1 MNPSASGWVKKFGHI
16 IEKQAQLVKDNTAL
30 FIELKYWGFLYGAS
44 IGIPDFIVP
53 EHQSS
58 LDEKNKINLLY
69 GLYVVYSNKHSKGNF
84 EHFTELLLV
93 FYEGINGLK
102 SSQFKSFL
110 GKQNSFELTEKIIDA
125 RVFMPASIFE
135 KTMGKIKTNPFVF
148 LDILSFNRFLKDVE
162 HPKSKLLL
170 LENIAFEITQ
180 LSLLTF
186 TASEKETEEAVLKRD
201 FQDNTIK
208 ELTHPL
214 ELIEKKYYAII
225 GCMNSLETLTNEP
238 QHDLLIKELSQ
249 KIDLELEIAKQEVS
263 DLRIFITLHKKTIP
277 AFRDAHLGEQ
287 IYDNLGMLVNKLIL
301 RNSKRLLK
309 ELKGSQ
315 ELLVLLSK
323 STHKELSEL
332 EKKKIQEQSLDIIK
346 AIPSLAIFL
355 LPGGAILLP
364 IFIKLIPKLLPAAFD
379 DNRI

>member
-16 IEKQAQLVKDNTAL
+16 IEKQAQLVKDKTAL

-44 IGIPDFIVP
+44 IDIPDFIVP

-93 FYEGINGLK
+93 FYEGINSLK

-110 GKQNSFELTEKIIDA
+110 GKQNSFELTEKIIDT

-148 LDILSFNRFLKDVE
+148 LDILSFSRFLKDVE
-162 HPKSKLLL
+162 HPKSELLL
-170 LENIAFEITQ
+170 LENLAFEITQ

-186 TASEKETEEAVLKRD
+186 TASEKKTEEAVLKGD

-225 GCMNSLETLTNEP
+225 GCMNSLEALTNEP

-263 DLRIFITLHKKTIP
+263 DLRIFITRHKKTIP
-277 AFRDAHLGEQ
+277 AFRDAHIGEQ